1 MFIEYNY
8 ELLDSDSEFITA
20 VGAKRCSDEV
30 HGRCEVCGLPM
41 EHSDTFKLKNGEHI
55 CQEIE
60 CLMEYY
66 GAEYTDEDEDD
77 YDEVLERMREYDR
90 ERL

>member
-1 MFIEYNY
+1 MFIKYDHEI
-8 ELLDSDSEFITA
+8 LDSESEFITA

-30 HGRCEVCGLPM
+30 HDRCEVCGLPM
-41 EHSDTFKLKNGEHI
+41 EHSDTFKLKNGKHI